1 MPILLRRGNL
11 KRIHI
16 NLKIKDKS
24 RFYFSVEYLLEYRFE
39 KSEVEA
45 LGRVE
50 GASLPELCLQELTG
64 ACQIRSEESPQQ
76 LFNIGVLH
84 SFHLADIKLPGQR

>member
-1 MPILLRRGNL
+1 MRLVGRGNL

-16 NLKIKDKS
+16 NLKIKEKS
-24 RFYFSVEYLLEYRFE
+24 RFDFSVEYLLEYRFE
-39 KSEVEA
+39 KSEVGV

-50 GASLPELCLQELTG
+50 GTSLPELCLQELTG

-76 LFNIGVLH
+76 LFHIGVLY
-84 SFHLADIKLPGQR
+84 SFHLTDIKSPGQR

>member
-1 MPILLRRGNL
+1 MRLGGDRACRRESRGNL

-24 RFYFSVEYLLEYRFE
+24 RFDFSVEYLLEYRFE
-39 KSEVEA
+39 KSEVGA

-64 ACQIRSEESPQQ
+64 HARLGRRVIAAAIQYWR
-76 LFNIGVLH
+76 
-84 SFHLADIKLPGQR
+84 AA